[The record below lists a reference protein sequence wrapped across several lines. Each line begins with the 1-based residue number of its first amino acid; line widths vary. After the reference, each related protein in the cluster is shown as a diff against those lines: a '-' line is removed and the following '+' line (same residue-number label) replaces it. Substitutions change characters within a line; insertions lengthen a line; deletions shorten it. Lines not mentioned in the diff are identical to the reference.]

1 MGFIKKLFGLL
12 LLGNI
17 AFLSYDY
24 YQGGNIAFNLVDNAK
39 ELNQDKLTGYLHQ
52 IKQTTPQTLAAHV
65 NNAFA
70 QLKDINSFDDLLT
83 LAREKTSASSKSSN
97 EPEYE
102 GNVLV
107 LNDKNFHTLID
118 GSKPALVEFYAPW
131 CGHCKN
137 LAPVWAQL
145 GDAYSSQK
153 DNVIIAKLDADANRD
168 TGAHY
173 GVQGFP
179 TLKWFPKGVNSP
191 EGVEDYRGGR
201 DLQSLANFVR
211 DKSGVNY
218 RIKAEKSDVVTLTS
232 KNFHEIALNPNKNV
246 FVEFYASWCGHCKN
260 LGKKKKNCVC
270 LCVYLF
276 CLL

>member
-1 MGFIKKLFGLL
+1 MAFIKKLFALL
-12 LLGNI
+12 LLSNI

-24 YQGGNIAFNLVDNAK
+24 YQGGKIAFNLVDNVK
-39 ELNQDKLTGYLHQ
+39 ELNQDKLTTYLHQ
-52 IKQTTPQTLAAHV
+52 IKQTTPQSLAAHV

-70 QLKDINSFDDLLT
+70 QLKDINSFNDLLV
-83 LAREKTSASSKSSN
+83 LAREKTGKTSSPASD
-97 EPEYE
+97 YD

-107 LNDKNFHTLID
+107 LNDKNFHSFID

-137 LAPVWAQL
+137 LAPTWAQL
-145 GDAYSSQK
+145 GDAFSSQK
-153 DNVIIAKLDADANRD
+153 DNVIIAKIDADANRD

-191 EGVEDYRGGR
+191 EGVEDYKGGR

-211 DKSGVNY
+211 EKSGVSY
-218 RIKAEKSDVVTLTS
+218 RIRAEKSDVVTLTT
-232 KNFHEIALNPNKNV
+232 KNFHEIVLNPNKHV

-260 LGKKKKNCVC
+260 LGKNDLIAVKKK
-270 LCVYLF
+270 
-276 CLL
+276 